1 MILTFVAGRLAI
13 MGWPTAFLTYLV
25 SFIVFMIVFVFVP
38 KVTIVETKEVK
49 SQHKVNWVYIIY
61 YSSLSFLSMLLA
73 TFFVIKCSTLLTL
86 NQYGTVQDG
95 STLVML
101 ISGGSLIAG
110 TVYGNIY
117 KVLKDNSLVLFYII
131 SAISF
136 IIGSFTHQMLLMMI
150 AAFGLGFGLM
160 TFVPFLQEKATKQGN
175 KGTQIL
181 LILQSMGGFAA
192 PYVGTVLN
200 IFTQSLNMQF
210 MICGCIYIALSILVM
225 FVKMDYTRRR
235 KHDL

>member
-1 MILTFVAGRLAI
+1 
-13 MGWPTAFLTYLV
+13 
-25 SFIVFMIVFVFVP
+25 
-38 KVTIVETKEVK
+38 
-49 SQHKVNWVYIIY
+49 
-61 YSSLSFLSMLLA
+61 
-73 TFFVIKCSTLLTL
+73 
-86 NQYGTVQDG
+86 
-95 STLVML
+95 
-101 ISGGSLIAG
+101 
-110 TVYGNIY
+110 
-117 KVLKDNSLVLFYII
+117 
-131 SAISF
+131 
-136 IIGSFTHQMLLMMI
+136 MLLMMI